1 MTAPQFRPLK
11 FGVTRVNLRNGTD
24 GTRYLQADQDLQAF
38 PDRLTDRLQ
47 HWAQVKPEHSFM
59 ARRIQQADG
68 TLGDWQHISY
78 AQAWQTARNIAQG
91 LIDRGLNAERPV
103 VILSENSLEH
113 ALLAL
118 GCLVAGVPY
127 VPTSPPYSLVSVDY
141 DKLKHVLSTVTPGM
155 VFASDARYAKAI
167 AATVSDDMEV
177 VMVEGDVPGRSVTAF
192 ESLCSQP
199 ATPAVDA
206 AMAATGPDTIAKFLF
221 TSGSTKLPKAVIN
234 TNRLWCANQQQMA
247 QSMPVLAEQEL
258 VLVDWLPWN
267 HTFGGNHNF
276 GMTVFHG
283 GTLYIDDGKPT
294 PALMHETL
302 RNLREIAPTVYFNVP
317 TGFEAIAHA
326 MQTDD
331 QLRKTLLS
339 RVQMFFYAGAALAQP
354 IWDSLY
360 ASQEREVGER
370 IVMGTGLG
378 MTESG
383 PFGIFVTNPFVQA
396 GDLGVPTPGLEL
408 KLVNMQGKTEVRYR
422 GPNITPGYWRNPEET
437 ASAFDEE
444 GFFKTGDAVQWI
456 DETDVHL
463 GLKFDGRIAEDFK
476 LATGTFVSVGPLR
489 AKIIAA
495 GAPFIQDAV
504 LTGINLKEVGAMIFP
519 TPAVRAL
526 SGLPADAPLADVLAS
541 APVLAKFQDIVN
553 TLAQTS
559 TGSANRIARLCLL
572 SEPPTIDKGEITDK
586 GSINQRSVLTHRA
599 DTVAA
604 LHADTLHDI
613 KEEKMA
619 SKGFFNAF
627 ADVWMHD
634 GVRTPMVDYCGSLGH
649 ISPTDLGI
657 KAAREALKRA
667 GIAAS
672 EIGSVITGNM
682 APGDFD
688 QFVLPRHIGLY
699 AGVPQE
705 VPAIMV
711 QRICGTGFELFRQA
725 GEQIEAGVCEAALV
739 VGTESMTRNPIAAFD
754 HRTGFKLGAPVGF
767 KDFMWEAL
775 KDPAAGINM
784 IQTAENLAKK
794 YSITREEVDQFASDS
809 FAKAVAAQAE
819 GFHAGEI
826 VPVVTEKFEL
836 EGYVSR

>member
-1 MTAPQFRPLK
+1 MTSPQFRPLQ
-11 FGVTRVNLRNGTD
+11 FGVTRVQLRDGVPGTH
-24 GTRYLQADQDLQAF
+24 YMKAEQPLQPYAA
-38 PDRLTDRLQ
+38 RMTDRLQ
-47 HWAQVKPEHSFM
+47 HWATTKPQHSFM
-59 ARRIQQADG
+59 ARRTKKADG
-68 TLGDWQHISY
+68 SLGEWQHITY

-118 GCLVAGVPY
+118 GAMVAGVPF

-141 DKLKHVLSTVTPGM
+141 DKLKHVLKTVTPGL

-167 AATVSDDMEV
+167 AATVDASMEV
-177 VMVEGDVPGRSVTAF
+177 VLVEGDLQGRSVTRF
-192 ESLCSQP
+192 DSLC
-199 ATPAVDA
+199 ATPATAEVDA
-206 AMAATGPDTIAKFLF
+206 AIQATGPDTIVKFLF

-234 TNRLWCANQQQMA
+234 TQRLWCANQQQMA
-247 QSMPVLAEQEL
+247 QSMPVLAEKEL

-276 GMTVFHG
+276 GMVVYHG
-283 GTLYIDDGKPT
+283 GTMYIDDGKPT
-294 PALMHETL
+294 PALIGETL

-317 TGFEAIAHA
+317 TGFEAIANA
-326 MQTDD
+326 MKTDD
-331 QLRKTLLS
+331 LLRKTLLS

-360 ASQEREVGER
+360 ESQEREIGER

-408 KLVNMQGKTEVRYR
+408 KLVDMQGKTEVRYR

-437 ASAFDEE
+437 AGAFDEE
-444 GFFKTGDAVQWI
+444 GFFKTGDAVKWI

-495 GAPFIQDAV
+495 GAPYVQDAV
-504 LTGINLKEVGAMIFP
+504 LTGLNMKEVGAMIFT

-541 APVLAKFQDIVN
+541 APVQAQFQAVVN
-553 TLAQTS
+553 ALAQS
-559 TGSANRIARLCLL
+559 ATGSANRIARLCLL

-586 GSINQRSVLTHRA
+586 GSINQRAVLTHRA

-604 LHADTLHDI
+604 LHGGTLH
-613 KEEKMA
+613 
-619 SKGFFNAF
+619 
-627 ADVWMHD
+627 
-634 GVRTPMVDYCGSLGH
+634 H
-649 ISPTDLGI
+649 IV
-657 KAAREALKRA
+657 K
-667 GIAAS
+667 
-672 EIGSVITGNM
+672 
-682 APGDFD
+682 
-688 QFVLPRHIGLY
+688 
-699 AGVPQE
+699 PQ
-705 VPAIMV
+705 V
-711 QRICGTGFELFRQA
+711 
-725 GEQIEAGVCEAALV
+725 
-739 VGTESMTRNPIAAFD
+739 
-754 HRTGFKLGAPVGF
+754 
-767 KDFMWEAL
+767 
-775 KDPAAGINM
+775 
-784 IQTAENLAKK
+784 
-794 YSITREEVDQFASDS
+794 
-809 FAKAVAAQAE
+809 
-819 GFHAGEI
+819 
-826 VPVVTEKFEL
+826 
-836 EGYVSR
+836 

>member
-1 MTAPQFRPLK
+1 MTSPQFRPLQ
-11 FGVTRVNLRNGTD
+11 FGVTRVQLRDGVPGTH
-24 GTRYLQADQDLQAF
+24 YMKAEQPLQPYAA
-38 PDRLTDRLQ
+38 RMTDRLQ
-47 HWAQVKPEHSFM
+47 HWATTKPQHSFM
-59 ARRIQQADG
+59 ARRTKKADG
-68 TLGDWQHISY
+68 SLGEWQHITY

-118 GCLVAGVPY
+118 GAMVAGVPF

-141 DKLKHVLSTVTPGM
+141 DKLKHVLKTVTPGL

-167 AATVSDDMEV
+167 AATVDASMEV
-177 VMVEGDVPGRSVTAF
+177 VLVEGDLEGRSVTRF
-192 ESLCSQP
+192 DSLCATP
-199 ATPAVDA
+199 ATAAVDA
-206 AMAATGPDTIAKFLF
+206 AIQATGPDTIVKFLF

-234 TNRLWCANQQQMA
+234 TQRLWCANQQQMA
-247 QSMPVLAEQEL
+247 QSMPVLAEKEL

-276 GMTVFHG
+276 GMVVYHG
-283 GTLYIDDGKPT
+283 GTMYIDDGKPT
-294 PALMHETL
+294 PALIGETL

-317 TGFEAIAHA
+317 TGFEAIANA
-326 MQTDD
+326 MKTDD
-331 QLRKTLLS
+331 LLRKTLLS

-360 ASQEREVGER
+360 ESQEREIGER

-408 KLVNMQGKTEVRYR
+408 KLVDMQGKTEVRYR

-437 ASAFDEE
+437 AGAFDEE
-444 GFFKTGDAVQWI
+444 GFFKTGDAVKWI

-495 GAPFIQDAV
+495 GAPYVQDAV
-504 LTGINLKEVGAMIFP
+504 LTGLNMKEVGAMIFP

-541 APVLAKFQDIVN
+541 APVQAQFQAVVN
-553 TLAQTS
+553 ALAQS
-559 TGSANRIARLCLL
+559 ATGSANRIARLCLL

-586 GSINQRSVLTHRA
+586 GSINQRAVLTHRA

-604 LHADTLHDI
+604 LHGGTLH
-613 KEEKMA
+613 
-619 SKGFFNAF
+619 
-627 ADVWMHD
+627 
-634 GVRTPMVDYCGSLGH
+634 H
-649 ISPTDLGI
+649 IV
-657 KAAREALKRA
+657 K
-667 GIAAS
+667 
-672 EIGSVITGNM
+672 
-682 APGDFD
+682 
-688 QFVLPRHIGLY
+688 
-699 AGVPQE
+699 PQ
-705 VPAIMV
+705 V
-711 QRICGTGFELFRQA
+711 
-725 GEQIEAGVCEAALV
+725 
-739 VGTESMTRNPIAAFD
+739 
-754 HRTGFKLGAPVGF
+754 
-767 KDFMWEAL
+767 
-775 KDPAAGINM
+775 
-784 IQTAENLAKK
+784 
-794 YSITREEVDQFASDS
+794 
-809 FAKAVAAQAE
+809 
-819 GFHAGEI
+819 
-826 VPVVTEKFEL
+826 
-836 EGYVSR
+836 